1 MNDRELLELAAKAAG
16 YWLRSEREPDFD
28 DGKVWISDQDIDG
41 VKYWPSWRV
50 FDPRIDYAEA
60 MRLSMRLMIDV
71 CHNHPA
77 DHQRWVLAERG
88 GAEGCFPPACCVED
102 DFGES
107 DRGIAACRAILRAAA
122 EIGKAM
128 K

>member
-1 MNDRELLELAAKAAG
+1 MTDRELLELAAKAAG

-41 VKYWPSWRV
+41 VKYYPNWSV
-50 FDPRIDYAEA
+50 FDPLIDDGDAL
-60 MRLSMRLMIDV
+60 RLAIDARV
-71 CHNHPA
+71 NIEFA
-77 DHQRWVLAERG
+77 DD
-88 GAEGCFPPACCVED
+88 ED
-102 DFGES
+102 DAPIVIAG
-107 DRGIAACRAILRAAA
+107 DRYNQVQECLAPDFKAKTRLAIVRAAA